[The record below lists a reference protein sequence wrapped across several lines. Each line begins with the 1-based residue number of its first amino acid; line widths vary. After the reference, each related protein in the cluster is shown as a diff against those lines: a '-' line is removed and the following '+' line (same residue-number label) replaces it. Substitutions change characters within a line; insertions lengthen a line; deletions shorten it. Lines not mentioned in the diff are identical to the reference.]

1 MRQDMSE
8 EQSAGKNG
16 AGRNGATPQAAEA
29 PPQRTENSVE
39 RSLEEFIAR
48 ANSTFLEMDGWGL
61 EEERAD
67 YVACMQT
74 KGCTPG
80 K

>member
-16 AGRNGATPQAAEA
+16 AGKNGKQPQQPAEPA
-29 PPQRTENSVE
+29 PTRTENSVE

-61 EEERAD
+61 EEERA
-67 YVACMQT
+67 AE
-74 KGCTPG
+74 
-80 K
+80 